1 MLLLYSFLLVLA
13 LPIIIPWFL
22 LQIILKR
29 KYFRNF
35 SQRLGVIPRK
45 LRNIKQDS
53 GLIVLHASSVGEVML
68 ARQVVR
74 ALRLRDPST
83 PIVLT
88 TMTDAGY
95 EIAVRTLP
103 ELRGVLFVPL
113 DYRSCVRRFLNSLRP
128 SLLLLLETE
137 LWPNLICET
146 RSRGIKVALLNG
158 RISKRSYP
166 RYRMFSFF
174 FRRILARIDLFAMQT
189 RDDADRIRLIGADP
203 ARIRVTGNIKFDIPP
218 YDMNHSFAAMIR
230 ECAGWFGGEPILV
243 AGSTHAGEEEILMDV
258 FESTRR
264 TCPSLRMIIAP
275 RHLDR
280 IHELRALFDQRRV
293 NYIEV
298 TGELAQGRSAG
309 VADIVL
315 LNVMGHLL
323 DAYHMGKMAFVG
335 GSLVPIGGH
344 NVLEP
349 ASLSCPIIS
358 GPNVANFS
366 EAVDLLIAS
375 RAIRIVRSAEQF
387 AETIMELIRNDDLA
401 EELGERARQVV
412 QQNQGASMRTV
423 DAVIEAVREEGA
435 VADTTLPDVIPDSMG
450 LLRPLAPLA
459 AHLYERV
466 IRIRNGLYDLHWMP
480 IRYAPL
486 PVISIGN
493 LTAGGAGKTPMT
505 MLLAEL
511 FSGIGL
517 KPAIVS
523 RGYKGSAGSSPIR
536 VPTDGSWRE
545 FGDEPVLMARK
556 LANVPVIVSRKR
568 WPGAVMAQKAFDA
581 DLVILDD
588 GFQHRALAR
597 DADILLI
604 DARRPPQ
611 HDRMLPMGY
620 LRDPLDRV
628 KQAHIVVLTHSD
640 ETDHV
645 EEIEDWLAKM
655 TPVTPV
661 FRARHTCAGLFD
673 TRIDAMRDP
682 ESLRS
687 IPVAVLCGIA
697 NPSGLI
703 SQLKNL
709 GSRIVDQAV
718 FKDHHAYNRD
728 EINRAIRQ
736 AMALGAQA
744 IVTTAKDDIR
754 LMHTL
759 GNYDIPIL
767 VLEIR
772 LEMDRQAEFF
782 QVVRKRI
789 GIS

>member
-1 MLLLYSFLLVLA
+1 MQLLYSGLLVLA
-13 LPIIIPWFL
+13 LPIIMPWFFI
-22 LQIILKR
+22 QMILKR

-35 SQRLGVIPRK
+35 QQRLGFVPAN
-45 LRNIKQDS
+45 LRRTDDDS

-95 EIAVRTLP
+95 DIAVRTLP

-113 DYRSCVRRFLNSLRP
+113 DYRSCVRRFLNSLGP
-128 SLLLLLETE
+128 SRLLLLETE
-137 LWPNLICET
+137 LWPNLICES
-146 RSRGIKVALLNG
+146 RARGIGIALLNG
-158 RISKRSYP
+158 RISRRSYP

-174 FRRILARIDLFAMQT
+174 FRHVLARIDLFAMQT
-189 RDDADRIRLIGADP
+189 REDADRIRAIGADP
-203 ARIRVTGNIKFDIPP
+203 TRIRVTGNIKFDIPP
-218 YDMNHSFAAMIR
+218 YDMNQSFAAMIR
-230 ECAGWFGGEPILV
+230 EHAGWQSGEPILV
-243 AGSTHAGEEEILMDV
+243 GGSTHDGEEEFLLDA
-258 FESTRR
+258 FDSARR
-264 TCPSLRMIIAP
+264 TCPTLRMIVAP

-280 IHELRALFDQRRV
+280 IHDVRALMDKRGA
-293 NYIEV
+293 NYIEITADSTRTRRNDTV
-298 TGELAQGRSAG
+298 
-309 VADIVL
+309 DIVL
-315 LNVMGHLL
+315 LNAMGHLL
-323 DAYHMGKMAFVG
+323 DAYQMGRMAFVG
-335 GSLVPIGGH
+335 GSVVPVGGH

-349 ASLSCPIIS
+349 ASLSRPVIS

-366 EAVDLLIAS
+366 EAADLLTAS
-375 RAIRIVRSAEQF
+375 RAMRIVTSPAEL
-387 AETIMELIRNDDLA
+387 AATITELVRNDDLA

-412 QQNQGASMRTV
+412 LQNQGASMRT
-423 DAVIEAVREEGA
+423 IEAVFETAHETVEGA
-435 VADTTLPDVIPDSMG
+435 CAESRDVIPESMR

-459 AHLYERV
+459 AHLYERAV
-466 IRIRNGLYDLHWMP
+466 RTRNGLYDLEWIP

-493 LTAGGAGKTPMT
+493 LTAGGAGKTPVT
-505 MLLAEL
+505 IWLAEL
-511 FSGIGL
+511 FSGIGIR
-517 KPAIVS
+517 PAIVS
-523 RGYKGSAGSSPIR
+523 RGYGGSAGSTPIR
-536 VPTDGSWRE
+536 VPADGSWEE

-556 LANVPVIVSRKR
+556 LANTPVIVSRKR
-568 WPGAVMAQKAFDA
+568 WPGAVMAHKSFNA

-588 GFQHRALAR
+588 GFQHRRLAR

-611 HDRMLPMGY
+611 HDRMLPLGY

-640 ETDHV
+640 ETDHL
-645 EEIEDWLAKM
+645 EEIETWLGRMA
-655 TPVTPV
+655 PATPV
-661 FRARHTCAGLFD
+661 FRARHACSGLFD

-682 ESLRS
+682 GSLRLTK
-687 IPVAVLCGIA
+687 VAVICGIA
-697 NPSGLI
+697 HPSGFI
-703 SQLKNL
+703 TQLENL
-709 GSRIVDQAV
+709 GAHIVDQAI
-718 FKDHHAYNRD
+718 FRDHHAYQRD
-728 EINRAIRQ
+728 EIDRVIRQ
-736 AMALGAQA
+736 AIERGAQA

-772 LEMDRQAEFF
+772 IEMDRQTELL
-782 QVVRKRI
+782 QIVRKRI